1 MKIKSNRNIIKG
13 LISNSENELE
23 TYEMKKSILE
33 KAELRFIREN
43 NFHAATLARRM
54 QKNIEESA
62 TWERGLI
69 AGYKVSLTLIK

>member
-23 TYEMKKSILE
+23 VYEMKKSILE

-43 NFHAATLARRM
+43 NFRAATLAKGTR
-54 QKNIEESA
+54 KNIEESA
-62 TWERGLI
+62 IWERGLI

>member
-1 MKIKSNRNIIKG
+1 MKIKSSRNILKG

-23 TYEMKKSILE
+23 VYEMKKSILE
-33 KAELRFIREN
+33 KTELRFIREN

-54 QKNIEESA
+54 WKGIEASV

>member
-23 TYEMKKSILE
+23 VHEMKKGILE
-33 KAELRFIREN
+33 KAELKFIREN
-43 NFHAATLARRM
+43 NFHMAALARRKW
-54 QKNIEESA
+54 KNIEESA

-69 AGYKVSLTLIK
+69 AGYKISLTLIK

>member
-13 LISNSENELE
+13 LISNSENKLE
-23 TYEMKKSILE
+23 VYEMKRNILE

-43 NFHAATLARRM
+43 NFHAATLAKGTR
-54 QKNIEESA
+54 KNIEESA
-62 TWERGLI
+62 TWEHGLI